1 MFDDIKR
8 LLLFFFFRCD
18 NGVVFFFFKN
28 PLLEIYIE
36 LFMEEIQ

>member
-8 LLLFFFFRCD
+8 LLLFD
-18 NGVVFFFFKN
+18 VITVLSFFFFKN